1 MVEKVITKKSF
12 IGGRLVYPGEK
23 VDVDAKGEVMPAA
36 STPIGNLTVDQL
48 RTLLAQREGEEG
60 KDGSGEP
67 IFGDNVADP
76 SETNTGAQPL
86 EMAPVAPSAPGSTRP
101 QGLPPG
107 SVPVGD
113 TFLAPASADAPAA
126 VEEIVAPGG
135 SLSEQVEKAAKPKAA
150 KPAPKSDEQVEKA
163 AKPSNGGE

>member
-1 MVEKVITKKSF
+1 MEKVITKKSF
-12 IGGRLVYPGEK
+12 IGGRLVYPGER

-48 RTLLAQREGEEG
+48 RALLAQKEGEEAKG
-60 KDGSGEP
+60 GEKEP
-67 IFGDNVADP
+67 VYGDNVADP
-76 SETNTGAQPL
+76 SEANVGSQPL
-86 EMAPVAPSAPGSTRP
+86 EMAPVAPHAPGSTRP

-113 TFLAPASADAPAA
+113 SFLAPASAEAPAA

-150 KPAPKSDEQVEKA
+150 KPAHKPAEQAEKA
-163 AKPSNGGE
+163 AKPATDGE

>member
-1 MVEKVITKKSF
+1 MEKVVTKKSF

-36 STPIGNLTVDQL
+36 STPIGSLTVDQL
-48 RTLLAQREGEEG
+48 RALLAQRESEED
-60 KDGSGEP
+60 KPEP
-67 IFGDNVADP
+67 VFGTNVADP
-76 SETNTGAQPL
+76 TDENTGSQPL
-86 EMAPVAPSAPGSTRP
+86 EVAPIAPASPGSTRP

-113 TFLAPASADAPAA
+113 TFLAPASEDAPVA

-135 SLSEQVEKAAKPKAA
+135 SLSEQVEKAAKPAKGKASSA
-150 KPAPKSDEQVEKA
+150 KE
-163 AKPSNGGE
+163 GE